1 MKSVC
6 FYFQVHQ
13 PFRLR
18 RYRFFDIGND
28 HYYYDDYNNEEIIK
42 RMAERCYLP
51 ANKLILEMIKENNG
65 AFKVAY
71 SISGIALEQM
81 ELYVPEVVDSFRELA
96 KTGCVEFLAE
106 TYAHSLTSL
115 WDNDEFEL
123 QVKEHAN
130 KIQSLFGL
138 KPTVF
143 RNTELIYSDEIGDR
157 VVGMGF
163 KGMITEGAK
172 HVLGWKSPNYVYCC
186 ANNPRLKLL
195 LKNFKL
201 SDDVTFRFS
210 DWGWDQ
216 FPLTADK
223 YIDWIANTPPEEN
236 IVNLFMGYE
245 TFGEMQSEGT
255 GIFAFLK
262 ALPKFAAQ
270 RGITFVTPSEV
281 FDKQKPVGSINVPY
295 PISWADEER
304 DLSAWLG
311 NELQKE
317 AFNKLREIGD
327 RVRMSKDL
335 KLKQDWYYLQSSDH
349 FYYMCTKYFSDG
361 AVHSHYSPYDSP
373 YEAFMNYMNVLSDFI
388 DRVNSK
394 FPAGVDNEELNS
406 LTQTINAQEDL
417 IAQLTKE
424 NKKLKADLKATAS
437 AEAPAPK
444 KSASKTKK

>member
-311 NELQKE
+311 NDLQKE

>member
-210 DWGWDQ
+210 DWGWNQ